1 MMADGPR
8 RKFRFSDLSE
18 MHVRDLFT
26 GTNAAPRPL
35 RIKKEKPKQK
45 FVPPPR
51 EIKPPLHF
59 REIGCPCCKRPVGVP
74 DLAVIMDYYDVP
86 PLEGAILT
94 AVWRG
99 KGLPV
104 PTERVFDVMYS
115 DDPDGGPEPARMYQA
130 FKVSLCHLRQRL
142 KGSGVS
148 IENCGYR
155 RGYRLVLGEK

>member
-1 MMADGPR
+1 MGL
-8 RKFRFSDLSE
+8 KLRFSDLAE
-18 MHVRDLFT
+18 LHVRDLFT
-26 GTNAAPRPL
+26 GTNAAPRPM
-35 RIKKEKPKQK
+35 RSKKKKEKEK

-51 EIKPPLHF
+51 EVKPPVHYS
-59 REIGCPCCKRPVGVP
+59 EIGCPCCKRPVGVP
-74 DLAVIMDYYDVP
+74 DLDVIIDYYDVP
-86 PLEGAILT
+86 KQEAAVLT

-104 PTERVFDVMYS
+104 PTERIFDLMYA
-115 DDPDGGPEPARMYQA
+115 DDPDGGPEPTLMYRA
-130 FKVSLCHLRQRL
+130 MKVSMFHLRQRI